1 MAATVTAFIFY
12 NKFKEQ
18 LGLGQVALNGTDFV
32 GQLLTSASNLTDQAI
47 STLGS
52 VTGTATGDN
61 GTQAVANATF
71 TAVSGAPSSSYAWDF
86 DALVFTASTNTW
98 TVKYLLIYQ
107 SLGVGT
113 GLPVGYWQLVAADTE
128 VTDGNTVT
136 VTPNTTVF
144 TMSG

>member
-12 NKFKEQ
+12 NKFKQ
-18 LGLGQVALNGTDFV
+18 QIGLGQVALNGADFV
-32 GQLLTSASNLTDQAI
+32 GQLLTSASNLTDQAM
-47 STLGS
+47 STLS
-52 VTGTATGDN
+52 SITGTATGDN
-61 GTQAVANATF
+61 GTKALANATF
-71 TAVSGAPSSSYAWDF
+71 TALSAAPSSTFVWDF

-128 VTDGNTVT
+128 VTDGNTIT
-136 VTPNTTVF
+136 VTPNTYAF
-144 TMSG
+144 SMSG